1 MFQSFPSW
9 LKRVEIDLEYLSMSL
24 ARMPSMR
31 FGGAG
36 GRTWGVGGS
45 RGAPAPPLSCL
56 YSRCRESWGGGGVGG
71 WGGWRTCCPSLK
83 VQVSMQHVWNLTQ
96 ACAEKVPS
104 NCIQIINRDMSIYYE
119 ITETLLKISV
129 KEALELVVSTNFGML
144 SRSVTISHVLRS
156 NILSPL
162 PHLSPNI
169 DGNVVRSLS
178 SEAQK

>member
-1 MFQSFPSW
+1 
-9 LKRVEIDLEYLSMSL
+9 
-24 ARMPSMR
+24 
-31 FGGAG
+31 
-36 GRTWGVGGS
+36 
-45 RGAPAPPLSCL
+45 
-56 YSRCRESWGGGGVGG
+56 
-71 WGGWRTCCPSLK
+71 
-83 VQVSMQHVWNLTQ
+83 
-96 ACAEKVPS
+96 
-104 NCIQIINRDMSIYYE
+104 MSIYYE

-156 NILSPL
+156 NILSPP